1 MPRPDIGNLGLDDPF
16 HKGNI
21 SPATGLGG
29 DMEVKDMSQG
39 NTKEKDGQREKKIDD
54 AIDKTF
60 PASDPPASGRS
71 TSTEAPARP
80 ADRKAPVITKEEIE
94 DARKGKGH
102 KQNDSASG

>member
-1 MPRPDIGNLGLDDPF
+1 MTRFIREIFRQAAGHGF
-16 HKGNI
+16 
-21 SPATGLGG
+21 

-39 NTKEKDGQREKKIDD
+39 NTKEKVRQREKKIDD

-60 PASDPPASGRS
+60 PASDPTATGRA

-80 ADRKAPVITKEEIE
+80 PDRKAPIITKEEIE
-94 DARKGKGH
+94 EARKGKGH